1 MSNRLRVRQSSLV
14 KLCSVLPL
22 VSLAFGLQGCSSIDS
37 GGYEN
42 YMAAAVAHQ
51 QKMDEG
57 GVRTG
62 VVVEP
67 VTEQKTK
74 LKLAQKSVLKIS
86 LGQAL
91 VRGLANNSA
100 LLVQRYSPA
109 IARTSVLGARGV
121 FDPVVTGSA
130 SSTQT
135 RTPAGN
141 TDSDNNSTTG
151 QLGISQFLPTGTTIA
166 AGANT
171 SINNGSGGVGQS
183 TDVGGSLT
191 ITQALLKGG
200 NLQANLASIRSAKL
214 GVRISNYEL
223 RGVAQ
228 TIVYNIITAYWAYAL
243 AEQNV
248 SILQTAVDVARQQLN
263 ETKAFIRVGTIAGSQ
278 LPASIAQLA
287 TERQSLIAAQ
297 GALQAARLNLLQLIT
312 PPRRAF
318 WRQHLVLLNKP
329 FIPVQT
335 LAPLQQ
341 HVKLAMKM
349 SPIINQTKLEIEQ
362 GDLSVIQTR
371 NGLLPQLDLFLA
383 LGKTGYAND
392 FGHAF
397 SDINGPGYSIGG
409 GLSFSYPLLNRS
421 ARAAYQSAQLSRDQL
436 EASLAN
442 LVQTVE
448 LAVRNDYITAQTD
461 RRQIAAAIA
470 STAAQAET
478 LTATQGQFR
487 VGEATSLQVAQAQ
500 TTLLAAQLN
509 QAQSVVNYLDALA
522 ALYLEEGTLL
532 ERSGLSS
539 PGAYP
544 LHWHG
549 PAWLR
554 RWPDGSGP

>member
-1 MSNRLRVRQSSLV
+1 MNKRLHAGQAPVV
-14 KLCSVLPL
+14 KCISMLIPL
-22 VSLAFGLQGCSSIDS
+22 ALACGIQGCASIDS
-37 GGYEN
+37 GGYED
-42 YMAAAVAHQ
+42 YMVAAVAHQ
-51 QKMDEG
+51 QKVDEG
-57 GVRTG
+57 RVRTA
-62 VVVEP
+62 VVVEKGGQ
-67 VTEQKTK
+67 QKPMLK
-74 LKLAQKSVLKIS
+74 KAGHKQLKLS

-91 VRGLANNSA
+91 IRGLADNSS

-109 IARTSVLGARGV
+109 IARTNVLGARGV

-135 RTPAGN
+135 RTPNGN
-141 TDSDNNSTTG
+141 TDSDNNTTSG
-151 QLGISQFLPTGTTIA
+151 QVGISQFLPTGTTISA
-166 AGANT
+166 NANT

-183 TDVGGSLT
+183 TNIGGSLT

-200 NLQANLASIRSAKL
+200 NLQANLASIQSAKL

-228 TIVYNIITAYWAYAL
+228 TTVFNIITAYWAYAL
-243 AEQNV
+243 AQQNV
-248 SILQTAVDVARQQLN
+248 SILQTAVNVARQQME
-263 ETKAFIRVGTIAGSQ
+263 ETKAFISVGRIAGSQ
-278 LPASIAQLA
+278 LPASLAQLA
-287 TERQSLIAAQ
+287 TEEQSLIAAK
-297 GALQAARLNLLQLIT
+297 GALQTARLNLLQLIT
-312 PPRRAF
+312 PPQHAF
-318 WRQHLVLLNKP
+318 WRRHIVLLNAP
-329 FIPVQT
+329 FVPAQN
-335 LAPLQQ
+335 LSPLTQ

-349 SPIINQTKLEIEQ
+349 SPVINQTKLEIQQ

-371 NGLLPQLDLFLA
+371 NGLLPQLNLFLA
-383 LGKTGYAND
+383 LGKTGYSSD

-397 SDINGPGYSIGG
+397 SNLNGPGYSIGG

-448 LAVRNDYITAQTD
+448 LAIRNGYITDQTD
-461 RRQIAAAIA
+461 RKQISAAIA

-478 LTATQGQFR
+478 LKATQGQFR

-500 TTLLAAQLN
+500 TTLLAAQLT
-509 QAQSVVNYLDALA
+509 QAQSVVSYLDALA

>member
-1 MSNRLRVRQSSLV
+1 MNKRLHAGQSPV
-14 KLCSVLPL
+14 AKCFAVLIPL
-22 VSLAFGLQGCSSIDS
+22 TLACGIQGCASIDS
-37 GGYEN
+37 GGYED

-51 QKMDEG
+51 QRMDEG
-57 GVRTG
+57 EVRTG
-62 VVVEP
+62 VVVEKGGAHKSMLK
-67 VTEQKTK
+67 KTVSGQ
-74 LKLAQKSVLKIS
+74 LRLS

-91 VRGLANNSA
+91 IRGLADNSS
-100 LLVQRYSPA
+100 LLVQRYSPT
-109 IARTSVLGARGV
+109 IARTNVLGARGV
-121 FDPVVTGSA
+121 FDPVLTGSA

-135 RTPAGN
+135 RTPDGN
-141 TDSDNNSTTG
+141 TDSDNNATSG
-151 QLGISQFLPTGTTIA
+151 QVGISQFLPTGTTIS
-166 AGANT
+166 ANADT

-183 TDVGGSLT
+183 TNIGGSLT

-228 TIVYNIITAYWAYAL
+228 TTVFNIITAYWAYAL
-243 AEQNV
+243 AQQNV
-248 SILQTAVDVARQQLN
+248 SILQTAVKVARQQME
-263 ETKAFIRVGTIAGSQ
+263 ETKAFIHVGRIAGSQ
-278 LPASIAQLA
+278 LPASLAQLA
-287 TERQSLIAAQ
+287 TEEQALIAAK
-297 GALQAARLNLLQLIT
+297 GALQTARLNLLQLIT
-312 PPRRAF
+312 PPQQAF
-318 WRQHLVLLNKP
+318 WRRHIVLLNAP
-329 FIPVQT
+329 FVPSNK
-335 LAPLQQ
+335 LSPLRQ
-341 HVKLAMKM
+341 HVKLAMEM
-349 SPIINQTKLEIEQ
+349 SPVINQTKLEIQQ

-371 NGLLPQLDLFLA
+371 DGLLPQLNLFLA
-383 LGKTGYAND
+383 LGKTGYSND

-397 SDINGPGYSIGG
+397 TGLNGPGYSIGG

-448 LAVRNDYITAQTD
+448 LAIRNDYIIAQTD
-461 RRQIAAAIA
+461 RKQISAAIA

-478 LTATQGQFR
+478 LKATQGQFR

-500 TTLLAAQLN
+500 TTLLSAQLT
-509 QAQSVVNYLDALA
+509 QAQSVVSYLDALA

-544 LHWHG
+544 LRWHG

>member
-1 MSNRLRVRQSSLV
+1 MNERPRVRPSPVVYCASILIPIALV
-14 KLCSVLPL
+14 C
-22 VSLAFGLQGCSSIDS
+22 GLQGCSSIDS

-57 GVRTG
+57 GVRTR
-62 VVVEP
+62 VVV
-67 VTEQKTK
+67 VSGTRQKTM
-74 LKLAQKSVLKIS
+74 APARPAVLRLT

-91 VRGLANNSA
+91 IRGLMDNSS
-100 LLVQRYSPA
+100 LLVQRYSPT
-109 IARTSVLGARGV
+109 IARAGVLGARGV
-121 FDPVVTGSA
+121 FDPVVTGSV

-135 RTPAGN
+135 RTPDGT
-141 TDSDNNSTTG
+141 TDSDNNATSITG
-151 QLGISQFLPTGTTIA
+151 GISQFLPTGTTIA
-166 AGANT
+166 ANADT

-183 TDVGGSLT
+183 TDVGGTLT

-228 TIVYNIITAYWAYAL
+228 TTVYNIITAYWAYAL
-243 AEQNV
+243 AQQNV
-248 SILQTAVDVARQQLN
+248 SILQTAVNVARQQME
-263 ETKAFIRVGTIAGSQ
+263 ETKAFIRVGRIAGSQ

-287 TERQSLIAAQ
+287 SEEQSLIAAQ
-297 GALQAARLNLLQLIT
+297 GALQTARLNLLQLIT
-312 PPRRAF
+312 PPQRAF
-318 WRQHLVLLNKP
+318 WKRHLVLLNQP
-329 FIPVQT
+329 FVPPEQ
-335 LAPLQQ
+335 LAPLRE

-349 SPIINQTKLEIEQ
+349 SPIINQTKLEIMQ

-371 NGLLPQLDLFLA
+371 NGLLPQLNLFLA

-392 FGHAF
+392 FGHAY
-397 SDINGPGYSIGG
+397 DNLNGPGYSIGG

-421 ARAAYQSAQLSRDQL
+421 AESAYQQAELSRDQL

-448 LAVRNDYITAQTD
+448 LAVRNDYITARTD
-461 RRQIAAAIA
+461 RKQIAAAIA
-470 STAAQAET
+470 NTAAQAET
-478 LTATQGQFR
+478 LKATQGQFR

-500 TTLLAAQLN
+500 TTLLSAQLT

-522 ALYLEEGTLL
+522 TLYLEEGTLL
-532 ERSGLSS
+532 QRSGLSS

-549 PAWLR
+549 PVWLR
-554 RWPDGSGP
+554 RWPDGTGP

>member
-1 MSNRLRVRQSSLV
+1 MNKRVHVRPSPFVTCGSL
-14 KLCSVLPL
+14 LIPL
-22 VSLAFGLQGCSSIDS
+22 MLACGLQGCASIDS

-42 YMAAAVAHQ
+42 YMVAAIAHQ
-51 QKMDEG
+51 QKVDEG
-57 GVRTG
+57 VVKTA
-62 VVVEP
+62 VVVESG
-67 VTEQKTK
+67 TK
-74 LKLAQKSVLKIS
+74 LKKMAPAYSGVLKLS

-91 VRGLANNSA
+91 VRGLMENSA
-100 LLVQRYSPA
+100 LRVQRYSPA
-109 IARTSVLGARGV
+109 IARTNVLAARGV
-121 FDPVVTGSA
+121 FDPVVTGSV

-141 TDSDNNSTTG
+141 TDSDNNSTTA
-151 QLGISQFLPTGTTIA
+151 QAGISQFLPTGTTIA
-166 AGANT
+166 ANAGT
-171 SINNGSGGVGQS
+171 SINNGSGGVGQAS
-183 TDVGGSLT
+183 DVNGALT
-191 ITQALLKGG
+191 ITQALLRGG

-214 GVRISNYEL
+214 GVSISKYEL
-223 RGVAQ
+223 RGVAES
-228 TIVYNIITAYWAYAL
+228 TVYNIITAYWAYAL
-243 AEQNV
+243 AQQNV
-248 SILQTAVDVARQQLN
+248 SILQSAVNVARQQVM
-263 ETKAFIRVGTIAGSQ
+263 ETKAFINVGRIAESQ

-287 TERQSLIAAQ
+287 SEQQSLIAAQ
-297 GALQAARLNLLQLIT
+297 GAMQNARLNLLQLIT
-312 PPRRAF
+312 PPQHAF
-318 WRQHLVLLNKP
+318 WKRHLVLLNQP
-329 FIPVQT
+329 FVPAQQLAPVQE
-335 LAPLQQ
+335 

-349 SPIINQTKLEIEQ
+349 SPIINQTKLEIQQ

-371 NGLLPQLDLFLA
+371 NGLLPRLDLFLA

-397 SDINGPGYSIGG
+397 DNLDGPGYSIGG

-421 ARAAYQSAQLSRDQL
+421 AEAAYQGAELSRDQL

-448 LAVRNDYITAQTD
+448 LAVRNDYTTAQTD

-470 STAAQAET
+470 NTAAQAET
-478 LTATQGQFR
+478 LKATQGQFR

-500 TTLLAAQLN
+500 TTLLSAQLT

-522 ALYLEEGTLL
+522 TLYLEEGTLL

-549 PAWLR
+549 PVWLR
-554 RWPDGSGP
+554 RWPNGSGP